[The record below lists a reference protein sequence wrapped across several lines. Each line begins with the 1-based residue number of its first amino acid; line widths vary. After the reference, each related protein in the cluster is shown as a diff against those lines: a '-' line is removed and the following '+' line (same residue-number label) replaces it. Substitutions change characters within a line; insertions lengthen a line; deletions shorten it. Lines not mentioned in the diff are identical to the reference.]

1 MPDPDGVA
9 RHIQHAEE
17 WLRWARSD
25 YRRGDMRAAVL
36 RLLLAEAEIRHAR
49 ETGTRFAVSPR
60 ASWRPR
66 RRGMAVVGVAVAL
79 VLAAAAYTTLR
90 SGGRYGPVA
99 VVPSFPG
106 PGTAAPLPPGGV
118 VQLETGRFLTLVPA
132 LAGADQEPGGG
143 ARLREF
149 QIMLRP
155 GGDEAGPSARQTDLS
170 DYWPVSLTTPGEPGS
185 LSAAF

>member
-1 MPDPDGVA
+1 MADPDGVA

-25 YRRGDMRAAVL
+25 YRRGDTRAAVL

-49 ETGTRFAVSPR
+49 ETGTRVAQSPG
-60 ASWRPR
+60 ASSRHR
-66 RRGMAVVGVAVAL
+66 RRGMAVVGAAVAL

-90 SGGRYGPVA
+90 SGGRYGPAA
-99 VVPSFPG
+99 VVPSP
-106 PGTAAPLPPGGV
+106 AGV

-132 LAGADQEPGGG
+132 LAGADRDQPAGVAG
-143 ARLREF
+143 LREF
-149 QIMLRP
+149 HIVLRP
-155 GGDEAGPSARQTDLS
+155 GDDEAGPSAQQRDLS

-185 LSAAF
+185 TSAAF